1 MKRFSKYF
9 LVLIVTITINPVFA
23 GGFSDLGNSARVA
36 SMGGAHIAVGNAPYS
51 LFYNPAGIYSIKNLY
66 ISSTYSSLFP
76 GIIDDN
82 LNYLSLSGVIPFDFI
97 GQFGLGGT
105 FLNSELWKEYTINF
119 TYTRELFENFAVGG
133 TFKLLGWS
141 AEAAPGESP
150 LSYTGYTADIGAYY
164 TFRAI
169 TPSSDLSLGVV
180 AHNITQPSIS
190 KSGSSDANLPMQLG
204 LGFAYVSDLYDYI
217 ITADFYKEEDQISVK
232 SGAEFSVFSQ
242 ALLNYNTNLLIR
254 VGYNRIIQ
262 SDFAEQS
269 GISGGFGLNV
279 EKLEIDYAYQ
289 LPVELTNVGGS
300 HKISLSYKF

>member
-9 LVLIVTITINPVFA
+9 LILIITTIINPVFA
-23 GGFSDLGNSARVA
+23 GGFSDLGNSARVS

-66 ISSTYSSLFP
+66 ISTTYSNLFP

-82 LNYLSLSGVIPFDFI
+82 LNYLSLSGVIPYDVV
-97 GQFGLGGT
+97 GEFGVGGT
-105 FLNSELWKEYTINF
+105 FFNSELWKEYTINV
-119 TYTRELFENFAVGG
+119 TYARELLDNFAVGG

-169 TPSSDLSLGVV
+169 TPSSDLSLGLV
-180 AHNITQPSIS
+180 AHNLTQPSIS
-190 KSGSSDANLPMQLG
+190 KSGSSDANLPMQIG
-204 LGFAYVSDLYDYI
+204 IGIAYASEMYAYI
-217 ITADFYKEEDQISVK
+217 IAADIYKEEDQISIK

-242 ALLNYNTNLLIR
+242 ALLNLNTNLMIR
-254 VGYNRIIQ
+254 LGYNRIVI
-262 SDFAEQS
+262 SNFAEQS
-269 GISGGFGLNV
+269 GINAGFGLNV
-279 EKLEIDYAYQ
+279 ENLEIDYAYQ
-289 LPVELTNVGGS
+289 LPMELTNVGGS